1 MMINLLTVSPAYGRD
16 YKSAKDARA
25 DWDSGKD
32 FYAQGLT
39 FQGYLSSH
47 DSEALKKDGFTGIM
61 IRYGNL
67 RKGTLFDL

>member
-1 MMINLLTVSPAYGRD
+1 MINLLTVTPAYGRD
-16 YKSAKDARA
+16 YKSARA
-25 DWDSGKD
+25 AMEDWQAGKD

-39 FQGYLSSH
+39 FQGYLSSR
-47 DSEALKKDGFTGIM
+47 DSEALKKNGFTGIM